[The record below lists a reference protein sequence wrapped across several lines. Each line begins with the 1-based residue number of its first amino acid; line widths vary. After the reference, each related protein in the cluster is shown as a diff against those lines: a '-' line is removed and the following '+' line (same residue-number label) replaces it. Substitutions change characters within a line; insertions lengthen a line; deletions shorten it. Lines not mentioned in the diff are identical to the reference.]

1 VTAPFAIGYSG
12 VGSGKNNPSL
22 QCVQDIGPIPTGWY
36 TFDGI
41 SDTPASY
48 TIKLKPDASN
58 NMCGRS
64 GFLIHADSVQRPG
77 WASQGCIIIDDS
89 IKRKNI
95 ANSGVQR
102 LQVIA

>member
-1 VTAPFAIGYSG
+1 MTAPFAIGYSG